1 MEISA
6 LRAMVGRVGLW
17 TFSLD
22 RVEWPVARDALAELD
37 AMPIGCLW
45 FPEATNRN
53 AFVNATLF
61 LGATERISVA
71 TGVVAIHSRDVVAT
85 ANAQRTLAAVFPGR
99 FLLGMGVSHQWLV
112 EDVRGG
118 SYTKP
123 LAAMRSYLER
133 LDAAPYTAW
142 PGAQPVRP
150 RVIAALGP
158 RMLALAAELADGAH
172 PYLTMPEHTARART
186 ILGPDR
192 LLAPDQKVVLDTD
205 PASARA
211 TARAN
216 LAGYLGQP
224 NYRNSFLRQGFTEA
238 DLDGGGSD
246 RLVDGIVAWGT
257 VDAVAT
263 RVRAHHDAGADHVA
277 VQLLSDDWDTVPL
290 AQYRALAEAV
300 A

>member
-1 MEISA
+1 MVD
-6 LRAMVGRVGLW
+6 LRAMVGPVGLW
-17 TFSLD
+17 TFAFD
-22 RVEWPVARDALAELD
+22 RVPWAEARDALAELD
-37 AMPIGCLW
+37 EMPIGCLW

-61 LGATERISVA
+61 LGATQRIAVA

-85 ANAQRTLAAVFPGR
+85 ANAQRTLAAVFPDR

-118 SYTKP
+118 TYP
-123 LAAMRSYLER
+123 APIAAMRRYLQN

-142 PGAQPVRP
+142 PGARPVRP

-172 PYLTMPEHTARART
+172 PYLTMPEHTARARS

-192 LLAPDQKVVLDTD
+192 LLAPDQKVVLDAD
-205 PASARA
+205 ADSARR

-224 NYRNSFLRQGFTEA
+224 NYRRSFLRQGFTEE
-238 DLDGGGSD
+238 DLDDGGSD
-246 RLVDGIVAWGT
+246 RLVDGIVAWGSLDH
-257 VDAVAT
+257 VVA

-277 VQLLSDDWDTVPL
+277 VQLLADDWDTVPL
-290 AQYRALAEAV
+290 AQYRALAEAL

>member
-1 MEISA
+1 MDIA
-6 LRAMVGRVGLW
+6 QLRARVGRVGLW
-17 TFSLD
+17 TFALD
-22 RVEWPVARDALAELD
+22 RAPWPAARDALAELD
-37 AMPIGCLW
+37 IMPLGCLW

-53 AFVNATLF
+53 AFVNATLL
-61 LGATERISVA
+61 LGATQRIAVA

-85 ANAQRTLAAVFPGR
+85 ANAQRTLAAVFPDR

-118 SYTKP
+118 TYPRP

-158 RMLALAAELADGAH
+158 KMLALAAELADGAH
-172 PYLTMPEHTARART
+172 PYLTMPEHTARARE

-192 LLAPDQKVVLDTD
+192 LLAPDQKVVLATD
-205 PASARA
+205 PVAARA

-238 DLDGGGSD
+238 DLDDGGSD

-257 VDAVAT
+257 VDAVAA

-277 VQLLSDDWDTVPL
+277 VQLLTDDWDTIPIDR
-290 AQYRALAEAV
+290 YRALAA
-300 A
+300 ALA

>member
-1 MEISA
+1 
-6 LRAMVGRVGLW
+6 
-17 TFSLD
+17 
-22 RVEWPVARDALAELD
+22 
-37 AMPIGCLW
+37 
-45 FPEATNRN
+45 
-53 AFVNATLF
+53 
-61 LGATERISVA
+61 
-71 TGVVAIHSRDVVAT
+71 VAIHSRDVVAT
-85 ANAQRTLAAVFPGR
+85 ANAQRTLAAVFPDR
-99 FLLGMGVSHQWLV
+99 FVLGMGVSHQWLV

-118 SYTKP
+118 SYPPP
-123 LAAMRSYLER
+123 LAAMRRYLEG

-158 RMLALAAELADGAH
+158 RMLGLAAELADGAH
-172 PYLTMPEHTARART
+172 PYLTMPEHTARARE

-192 LLAPDQKVVLDTD
+192 LLAPDQKVVLATD
-205 PASARA
+205 PDAARR

-216 LAGYLGQP
+216 LAGYLSQP

-238 DLDGGGSD
+238 DLDDGGSD

-257 VDAVAT
+257 VDAVAA

-277 VQLLSDDWDTVPL
+277 VQLLSDDWETIPL
-290 AQYRALAEAV
+290 PQYRALAEAL